1 MKVTDYSA
9 ELHVAGRF
17 ANAGWN
23 VYFPHRDEG
32 FDFIVSKYVEGDGE
46 IIRPVQVKGKYPT
59 SGKKNN
65 PVYGY
70 VGKLSKIHPDM
81 VLAIPYY
88 SLSVPENPV
97 FVAYSPISIIKTHSR
112 GYRCQPA
119 KYENEKPVKRPAFVK
134 FFDEEGLKLIET
146 PEWGTITVDDSEA

>member
-9 ELHVAGRF
+9 ELYVAGRF

-32 FDFIVSKYVEGDGE
+32 FDFIVSKHIKDRGE

-59 SGKKNN
+59 AGRRNT

-88 SLSVPENPV
+88 SLDTPENPI
-97 FVAYSPISIIKTHSR
+97 FVAYNPLSIIRKVTR
-112 GYRCQPA
+112 GNRCQPA
-119 KYENEKPVKRPAFVK
+119 MYKNEKPIKRPAFVK
-134 FFDEEGLKLIET
+134 FFDEDGLRLVEKSD
-146 PEWGTITVDDSEA
+146 WGKITIDQIR

>member
-17 ANAGWN
+17 ANTGWN

-32 FDFIVSKYVEGDGE
+32 FDFIVSKDVGGVGE

-70 VGKLSKIHPDM
+70 VGKLSKMHPDM

-88 SLSVPENPV
+88 SLADPENPV
-97 FVAYSPISIIKTHSR
+97 FVAYSPISMIKKHSR

-119 KYENEKPVKRPAFVK
+119 KYENEKPAKRPAFVK
-134 FFDEEGLKLIET
+134 FFDEDGLKLIET
-146 PEWGTITVDDSEA
+146 TDWGTISVDQS